1 VLHSRKIV
9 GRLVSLA
16 AEATVADIMIEVTRH
31 HKFSTVGWYIR
42 VYVARIRHHFQG
54 SLISFRLGHYFM
66 IRFILQQRNIV
77 DQQNHHSVHILF
89 YLDLMIWSIA
99 CSFYLLL
106 FFMWLGVILSNNTLW
121 VKTMCPCIIPWF
133 YLTPSNTGENS
144 VFCLLLQSNCLIK
157 WNTKVDFCSYLNY
170 RKSIYKTL
178 RNQDII
184 FLYYSF
190 NISFIHVFL
199 LYLVMFFFTGHILL
213 IFLCFDKLIFEKKVY
228 RRRNWSRFIGT
239 KIQIE
244 IIWNSVMIWLIF
256 L

>member
-1 VLHSRKIV
+1 VLRSRKVV

-16 AEATVADIMIEVTRH
+16 AAATVADIMIEVTRH

-106 FFMWLGVILSNNTLW
+106 FFMWLGVILSDNTLW
-121 VKTMCPCIIPWF
+121 VKAMCPCIIRWF
-133 YLTPSNTGENS
+133 NS
-144 VFCLLLQSNCLIK
+144 PLAIQV
-157 WNTKVDFCSYLNY
+157 
-170 RKSIYKTL
+170 R
-178 RNQDII
+178 
-184 FLYYSF
+184 
-190 NISFIHVFL
+190 
-199 LYLVMFFFTGHILL
+199 M
-213 IFLCFDKLIFEKKVY
+213 LCFVYCYKVTVWSSEILKLTFVLIWITGKVY
-228 RRRNWSRFIGT
+228 TRH
-239 KIQIE
+239 
-244 IIWNSVMIWLIF
+244 
-256 L
+256 